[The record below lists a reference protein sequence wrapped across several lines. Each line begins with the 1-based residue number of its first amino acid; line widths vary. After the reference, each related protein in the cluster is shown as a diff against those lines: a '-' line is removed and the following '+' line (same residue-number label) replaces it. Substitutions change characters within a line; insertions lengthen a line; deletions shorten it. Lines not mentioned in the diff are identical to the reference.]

1 MPGIDGKCVAYS
13 LIRFHCQGIPNN
25 RVIVGKGVA
34 YSLIR
39 FHCQGIP
46 NNRVSWSATQYHHRR
61 HIQKAWQPEEAAGV
75 VILKR

>member
-1 MPGIDGKCVAYS
+1 MDGVPLTQEGVCQVLLKMCGIFSK
-13 LIRFHCQGIPNN
+13 
-25 RVIVGKGVA
+25 
-34 YSLIR
+34 IR

-75 VILKR
+75 VIL